1 MWQAAAAAV
10 AVDAEAAGS
19 QQGVEGRDRAVT
31 GALDAAQAARKWQEV
46 RSALRPGGGAGGGSE
61 RLQREKEEHE
71 RKEASLAAEREKSAA
86 VRTTLPAHEY
96 YGSPQKPSGGGGAAA
111 TSAAP
116 AAVAA
121 GSSPAAGGASPRGIP
136 IPASGGQRRSLEAE
150 QRARERKQFS
160 ASRAEELAAD
170 ADTPKVSKALQALRE
185 GRSSKMDLCDL
196 CQKKMYPTETVNID
210 GYRVHDNPCGRC
222 VGREGLRCGNKA
234 SRSVR
239 DGDQMLLLCNAHFRQ
254 RQTETGVVAPKI
266 GGL

>member
-10 AVDAEAAGS
+10 AGDADAAGS
-19 QQGVEGRDRAVT
+19 QLGVEGRDRAVT
-31 GALDAAQAARKWQEV
+31 GNLDAAQAARKWQEV
-46 RSALRPGGGAGGGSE
+46 RSALRPGGGGAGGSGGSE

-71 RKEASLAAEREKSAA
+71 RKEASLVAEREASAA

-96 YGSPQKPSGGGGAAA
+96 YSSPQKQGGGE
-111 TSAAP
+111 AP
-116 AAVAA
+116 AAAA
-121 GSSPAAGGASPRGIP
+121 GSSPAAASPRGIP
-136 IPASGGQRRSLEAE
+136 IPASSGRRSLEAE